1 MANKTINEAFA
12 QIFKQIRGEQVFV
25 SNPIAAGLD
34 DHAEIKAAFS
44 KCIDFNVIVNRD
56 RSNNDEAFLFLSG
69 LRGIAEDLIVLKYS
83 LKFSAGTRA
92 TYFQKL
98 RELNLRQG
106 ILAQRNFFE
115 SNNPF
120 QHVVGSRNSMQES
133 QAKYDD
139 ARNALQEFWKTNG
152 FPKNGPTVK
161 EMSEA
166 VGLSTV
172 YNYIYFAASN
182 FVHFNPHALLR
193 TGWGPMDGPF
203 TFSIENFGGYYRDLA
218 AVYGAILYLGFAV
231 SFGSLLRNEEELRT
245 DITEIESILVRTPR
259 WPEIVTFEELNIPSP
274 EYDSSPLMH
283 ALLGIKD
290 ESNRGFLFINILNEI
305 RALPA

>member
-12 QIFKQIRGEQVFV
+12 EIFNQIRDEQVFV
-25 SNPIAAGLD
+25 SNPTVAGLD

-44 KCIDFNVIVNRD
+44 KCIEFNVIVNRD

-83 LKFSAGTRA
+83 LKFSSSTRA

-106 ILAQRNFFE
+106 ILAQKSFFA

-120 QHVVGSRNSMQES
+120 QYVVGIRDSIQEA

-139 ARNALQEFWKTNG
+139 ARKALQEFWKANG
-152 FPKNGPTVK
+152 FPKNGPSVK
-161 EMSEA
+161 DMSEA
-166 VGLSTV
+166 VGLATV

-193 TGWGPMDGPF
+193 TGWGPIDGPF
-203 TFSIENFGGYYRDLA
+203 TFSIGHFGGYYRDLA

-231 SFGSLLRNEEELRT
+231 SFGSLLQKEGELRT
-245 DITEIESILVRTPR
+245 GITEIESILVRTPR
-259 WPEIVTFEELNIPSP
+259 WPELVTFEELNMPGP
-274 EYDSSPLMH
+274 EYDSSLLMH

-290 ESNRGFLFINILNEI
+290 ESKKGFLFINILNEI
-305 RALPA
+305 KASPG

>member
-12 QIFKQIRGEQVFV
+12 KIFKQIRGEQVFV
-25 SNPIAAGLD
+25 SNPTAAGLD
-34 DHAEIKAAFS
+34 DHVEIKAAFS

-120 QHVVGSRNSMQES
+120 QYVVGKRNSMQES

-139 ARNALQEFWKTNG
+139 AKNALQEFWKTNG

-231 SFGSLLRNEEELRT
+231 SFGSLLQKEEELRT
-245 DITEIESILVRTPR
+245 GITEIESILVRTPR
-259 WPEIVTFEELNIPSP
+259 WPEIVTFEELNIPRP
-274 EYDSSPLMH
+274 EYASSRLMH

-290 ESNRGFLFINILNEI
+290 ESKRSFLFINILNEI
-305 RALPA
+305 KALPA

>member
-1 MANKTINEAFA
+1 MTNKTINEAFS
-12 QIFKQIRGEQVFV
+12 QIFNQIRGEQVFV
-25 SNPIAAGLD
+25 SNPTAAGLD

-83 LKFSAGTRA
+83 LKFAPSTRA
-92 TYFQKL
+92 TYFQKV
-98 RELNLRQG
+98 RELNLRQC
-106 ILAQRNFFE
+106 ILAQKNFFE

-120 QHVVGSRNSMQES
+120 QYVVGIKNSMQEA

-139 ARNALQEFWKTNG
+139 ARKALQEFWKTNG

-166 VGLSTV
+166 VGLATV

-182 FVHFNPHALLR
+182 FVHFNPHALFR

-231 SFGSLLRNEEELRT
+231 SFGSLLQKEGELRT
-245 DITEIESILVRTPR
+245 GITEIESILVRTPR
-259 WPEIVTFEELNIPSP
+259 WPELVTFEELNLPGP

-283 ALLGIKD
+283 VLLGIKD
-290 ESNRGFLFINILNEI
+290 ESKKGFLFINILNEI
-305 RALPA
+305 KAFPG